1 MKRDAFW
8 DSLKF
13 ILIFFVVYGHM
24 IETYAPDDSFNR
36 AIYNFIYAFHMPFFM
51 YVSGRFSQIKDRAK
65 YRHGILVILETFL
78 VFQLIRCL
86 KPILTG
92 ESFLFDYY
100 ILYPKGTLWYLA
112 YLIVYRLFIFFMPR
126 KYLANYTATI
136 LFLSV
141 TIAILWGFM
150 PTNNFQKLI
159 SFFPYFIMGYYSVQL
174 DIKETIKK
182 IPFIFSVIGLL
193 CIFITIYF
201 TVNYNIGY
209 ILYYEISYYWTDPY
223 VSPEILCLSRIL
235 AYISAIIISVFI
247 MRIVVEN
254 NIFSKYGPK
263 TLFIYMYHTFIVL
276 GLRSII
282 EKGLL
287 PQNEVILLI
296 YSIAILFGLL
306 LLSKISFFT
315 FLMNPITS
323 VQKYIKQH
331 KD

>member
-36 AIYNFIYAFHMPFFM
+36 AMYNFIYAFHMPFFM

-65 YRHGILVILETFL
+65 YRHGIIVIFETFL

-92 ESFLFDYY
+92 ESFQFDYY

-112 YLIVYRLFIFFMPR
+112 FLIFYRLFIYFMPR
-126 KYLANYTATI
+126 KYLANYTTTI

-182 IPFIFSVIGLL
+182 IPFIISVIGLL

-223 VSPEILCLSRIL
+223 VSPEFLCLSRVL
-235 AYISAIIISVFI
+235 AYFSAIVISIFI
-247 MRIVVEN
+247 MRIVVDN
-254 NIFSKYGPK
+254 NILSKYGSK

-276 GLRSII
+276 GLRSVISKGYFWENEII
-282 EKGLL
+282 
-287 PQNEVILLI
+287 LI
-296 YSIAILFGLL
+296 VYTICIIVFLL
-306 LLSKISFFT
+306 LLSHIKFFNI
-315 FLMNPITS
+315 LMNPLTYFFR
-323 VQKYIKQH
+323 KKE
-331 KD
+331 K